1 MNLNLN
7 FCSTMGSEI
16 KGGGGYP
23 IEKNFRNATSTHFN
37 FPTSK
42 VVLPSPMPFENRLAR
57 MLGEVDVKDGIGA
70 KPSNDF
76 AKEPHGEEKVIII
89 DIREEYRYMFKQ
101 F

>member
-1 MNLNLN
+1 
-7 FCSTMGSEI
+7 
-16 KGGGGYP
+16 
-23 IEKNFRNATSTHFN
+23 
-37 FPTSK
+37 
-42 VVLPSPMPFENRLAR
+42 MPFENRLAR
-57 MLGEVDVKDGIGA
+57 MLGKVDVKDGIGA